1 MCKNSVRSLENRGE
15 VMKNIL
21 VLAVVFVIMPF
32 AHAGMG
38 GIVVKGAFKTWDAV
52 AKSALKATGKAATDD
67 AVKAAA
73 KTLEEA
79 SSRYGDDVAKRA
91 MRIGVEVAELSLRHE
106 GRFVAFLKASRAC
119 SDDAVRKLVLNADE
133 AVKYAAKY
141 GDDVVRLGVKAPGV
155 FTHGI
160 ALVEKSGV
168 KNVGATIGSIA
179 ENLPAEQ
186 IPQVFGAV
194 RRNPTVAREFLDAVS
209 RGGSRFVDKVFELH
223 GKQILAGTLGASA
236 IVATVR
242 VTAPAMAEGRAIDAR
257 TETATNLITG
267 GNGLTDDQ
275 RRFVLDWSK
284 ATSWTRMTSA
294 SLLIGLAFLSGAA
307 LVFVIRKHRR

>member
-1 MCKNSVRSLENRGE
+1 
-15 VMKNIL
+15 MKNIL
-21 VLAVVFVIMPF
+21 VLTVAFAITSFV
-32 AHAGMG
+32 HAGVG
-38 GIVVKGAFKTWDAV
+38 GIVVKGVFKTWDEV
-52 AKSALKATGKAATDD
+52 AKIALKASGKAATDD

-73 KTLEEA
+73 KTLEKA
-79 SSRYGDDVAKRA
+79 SSCHGDEVATRA

-119 SDDAVRKLVLNADE
+119 SDDAVKKLVLNADD
-133 AVKYAAKY
+133 AVKFAEKY

-168 KNVGATIGSIA
+168 KNVGATIGNIA
-179 ENLPAEQ
+179 ESLPAEQ

-194 RRNPTVAREFLDAVS
+194 QRNPAVAKEFLDAVS

-242 VTAPAMAEGRAIDAR
+242 VTAPAVAEGRAIDAQ
-257 TETATNLITG
+257 TETATNLITCD
-267 GNGLTDDQ
+267 NGLTEDQ
-275 RRFVLDWSK
+275 RRFVFDWSN
-284 ATSWTRMTSA
+284 ATSFTRKTA
-294 SLLIGLAFLSGAA
+294 APLLICLPFIAGAA